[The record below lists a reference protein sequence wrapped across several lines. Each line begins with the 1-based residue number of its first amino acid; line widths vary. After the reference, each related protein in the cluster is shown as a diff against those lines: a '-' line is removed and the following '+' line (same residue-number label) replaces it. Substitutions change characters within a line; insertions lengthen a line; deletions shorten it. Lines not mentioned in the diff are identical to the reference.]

1 MLYIKVIPVLDL
13 CYLIKFRQYK
23 ILPGFV
29 FVYYGNNEP
38 NIFATNKLLHSDE
51 VEHCK
56 PMNAMKA

>member
-13 CYLIKFRQYK
+13 CYLIKLCQYK

-29 FVYYGNNEP
+29 FEYYGNND
-38 NIFATNKLLHSDE
+38 LLHSNE